1 VIREKQYSTN
11 ERFPCQSTQKK
22 LFTCC
27 SFSIKE
33 VRMKNFHNEKKN
45 KMKIVDDKIMLN
57 TIFLIKHFPL
67 IINNKYNLWA

>member
-1 VIREKQYSTN
+1 
-11 ERFPCQSTQKK
+11 
-22 LFTCC
+22 
-27 SFSIKE
+27 
-33 VRMKNFHNEKKN
+33 MKNFHNEKKN